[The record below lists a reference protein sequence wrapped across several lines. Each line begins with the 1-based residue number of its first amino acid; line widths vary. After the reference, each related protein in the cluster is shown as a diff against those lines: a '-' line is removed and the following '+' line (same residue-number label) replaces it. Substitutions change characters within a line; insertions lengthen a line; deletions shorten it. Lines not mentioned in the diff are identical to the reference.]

1 LESLFSDGIR
11 VNQKIGILF
20 KARIGLVNFSFFA
33 GYEIMNLENK
43 ATVMLDS
50 EIFKWQF

>member
-20 KARIGLVNFSFFA
+20 KARIGLVNFSFFV

-43 ATVMLDS
+43 AMVMFDL